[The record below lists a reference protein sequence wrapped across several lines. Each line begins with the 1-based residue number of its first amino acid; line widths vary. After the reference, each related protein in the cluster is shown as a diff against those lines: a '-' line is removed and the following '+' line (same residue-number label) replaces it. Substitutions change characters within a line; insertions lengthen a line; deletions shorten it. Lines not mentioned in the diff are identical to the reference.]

1 MRESSRQQHQ
11 TQLFWPRVVMR
22 KWLNFSAKDSDYS
35 ADPNSD
41 AGSGSGSDSDQE
53 FCDWPRQSGL
63 NDAKDGKVGID
74 DALPKIRR
82 RKSETFR
89 AQYINAKEIRVCVGT
104 WNVAGRFPP
113 EDLELDR
120 WLDVNEPAD
129 IYVIG
134 FQEVI
139 PLNAGN
145 IFGAEDN
152 RPISVWEDI
161 IRESLNKVSPVNKF
175 KSFSD
180 PPSPSR
186 FRPSEDAPDIEEEI
200 AFEFDSGSEEEIV
213 PINEECSDFVEIKD
227 GCVMEDHTIVKNDVA
242 VSNHTW
248 GLEPIN
254 EEFQK
259 QFPSSKKLDRV
270 NCFRPD
276 EEEEET
282 GESILQFAKKLTK
295 TLSGTERIGLC
306 WPEKPL
312 DLLGRHVSE
321 RPGSFKSMK
330 SFTASKSF
338 NTYSSFKLTVN
349 GQNRTQSDASLLA
362 GLDLEALIN
371 RKRKPS
377 YVRIVSKQM
386 VGVFLS
392 VWVRRGLRKHIQN
405 LNVSTVGV
413 GVMGYIGNKG
423 SVSVSM
429 SIYQTFFC
437 FVCTHLTSGEKEA
450 DAVKRN
456 TDVHE
461 IHRRTHF
468 NAFSLIGLPKSIHDH
483 ERIIWLGDL
492 NYRINLPYDRTRELI
507 SKKDWCKL
515 IEYDQ
520 CSWLTYMLDKHLQ
533 SHPKILHLVAQ
544 FEKSQTVD
552 FFCVDDFM
560 ISAET
565 VYCLSLPSM
574 TTAYDLPVSYSTPE
588 SKLSH
593 FVLVHLERKLSK
605 EFKKGR
611 AFDGWSEGTLNFP
624 PTYKYEVNSENYCG
638 EDPKSGR
645 RNPAWYVSII
655 IVSYRALVA
664 VHSD

>member
-22 KWLNFSAKDSDYS
+22 KWLYKDSDYS
-35 ADPNSD
+35 ADPD
-41 AGSGSGSDSDQE
+41 SGSDSDQE

-63 NDAKDGKVGID
+63 NDAKGGQVGID

-82 RKSETFR
+82 RKSETLR
-89 AQYINAKEIRVCVGT
+89 AQYINTKEIRVRVGT
-104 WNVAGRFPP
+104 WNVAGKFPS
-113 EDLELDR
+113 EDLELDS

-139 PLNAGN
+139 PLNPGN
-145 IFGAEDN
+145 IFGAEDS

-161 IRESLNKVSPVNKF
+161 IRESLNKVPSVSKF

-186 FRPSEDAPDIEEEI
+186 FKPSEDAPDIEEEI
-200 AFEFDSGSEEEIV
+200 AFESDSGREEEIV
-213 PINEECSDFVEIKD
+213 PINEESSDFAEIKD
-227 GCVMEDHTIVKNDVA
+227 GHVMEDDTNVKNGVA
-242 VSNHTW
+242 LLNNTW
-248 GLEPIN
+248 DLEPIS
-254 EEFQK
+254 EEFQR
-259 QFPSSKKLDRV
+259 QFPSSKKLDRL

-276 EEEEET
+276 EDEEEEA
-282 GESILQFAKKLTK
+282 GESNVQFAKKLTK

-306 WPEKPL
+306 WPERAL
-312 DLLGRHVSE
+312 DLLGQHVSE

-330 SFTASKSF
+330 SFKASKSF
-338 NTYSSFKLTVN
+338 KTYSSFKLTVN
-349 GQNRTQSDASLLA
+349 GQNRTQSDATLLA
-362 GLDLEALIN
+362 ELDLEALIN
-371 RKRKPS
+371 RKRKPP

-405 LNVSTVGV
+405 LNVDTVGV
-413 GVMGYIGNKG
+413 GVMGFIGNKG

-437 FVCTHLTSGEKEA
+437 FVCSHLTSGEKEA

-468 NAFSLIGLPKSIHDH
+468 NAYSMIGLPKSIHDH

-507 SKKDWCKL
+507 LKKDWCKL
-515 IEYDQ
+515 IESDQ
-520 CSWLTYMLDKHLQ
+520 
-533 SHPKILHLVAQ
+533 
-544 FEKSQTVD
+544 
-552 FFCVDDFM
+552 
-560 ISAET
+560 
-565 VYCLSLPSM
+565 
-574 TTAYDLPVSYSTPE
+574 
-588 SKLSH
+588 
-593 FVLVHLERKLSK
+593 LSK

-624 PTYKYEVNSENYCG
+624 PTYKYEVNSEKYCG
-638 EDPKSGR
+638 EDPKAGR
-645 RNPAWYVSII
+645 RNPAWCDRILSFGKGIRL
-655 IVSYRALVA
+655 VSYRRSELKFSDHRPVSATYMVEVEVFSPRKLQRALTFTDAEIAKEQIVTNMGLESGMSRFI
-664 VHSD
+664 SDQDASYWMR

>member
-11 TQLFWPRVVMR
+11 TQRSWAEKLCFGCTCLQLFWPRVVMR

-35 ADPNSD
+35 ADPDSD
-41 AGSGSGSDSDQE
+41 VGSDSGSDSDQE
-53 FCDWPRQSGL
+53 FCDWPTQSGL

-113 EDLELDR
+113 EDLELDS

-200 AFEFDSGSEEEIV
+200 AFESDSGSEEEIV
-213 PINEECSDFVEIKD
+213 PINEECNDFVEIKD
-227 GCVMEDHTIVKNDVA
+227 GCILEDHKIVKNDVA
-242 VSNHTW
+242 VLNNTW
-248 GLEPIN
+248 GLETIN

-259 QFPSSKKLDRV
+259 QFPSSKKLDRL

-282 GESILQFAKKLTK
+282 GESNLQFAKKLTK

-312 DLLGRHVSE
+312 DLLGQHVSE

-330 SFTASKSF
+330 SFKASKSF

-349 GQNRTQSDASLLA
+349 GQNRTQSDANLLA

-492 NYRINLPYDRTRELI
+492 NYRINLPYNRTRELI
-507 SKKDWCKL
+507 AKKDWCKL

-520 CSWLTYMLDKHLQ
+520 
-533 SHPKILHLVAQ
+533 
-544 FEKSQTVD
+544 
-552 FFCVDDFM
+552 
-560 ISAET
+560 
-565 VYCLSLPSM
+565 
-574 TTAYDLPVSYSTPE
+574 
-588 SKLSH
+588 
-593 FVLVHLERKLSK
+593 LSK
-605 EFKKGR
+605 EFRKGR

-624 PTYKYEVNSENYCG
+624 PTYKYEVNSEKYCG
-638 EDPKSGR
+638 EDPKAGR
-645 RNPAWYVSII
+645 RNPAWCDRILSFGKGIRLLRYGRSELKFSDHRPVSATYM
-655 IVSYRALVA
+655 VEVEVFSPRKLQRALTFTDAEIAKEEIVTNMGLENGMSRFI
-664 VHSD
+664 SDQGESCWMR

>member
-11 TQLFWPRVVMR
+11 TQLFWPRVMMR
-22 KWLNFSAKDSDYS
+22 KWLHISAKDSDYS
-35 ADPNSD
+35 ADPDSD
-41 AGSGSGSDSDQE
+41 SATGSDSDEE
-53 FCDWPRQSGL
+53 FCETRL
-63 NDAKDGKVGID
+63 NDEKEGQVGID
-74 DALPKIRR
+74 DALPRIRR

-89 AQYINAKEIRVCVGT
+89 QQYISTKEIRVCVGT
-104 WNVAGRFPP
+104 WNVAGKFPS
-113 EDLELDR
+113 EDLELDS

-145 IFGAEDN
+145 IFGAEN
-152 RPISVWEDI
+152 SHPISVWEDI

-186 FRPSEDAPDIEEEI
+186 FKPFEDFPRIEEEI
-200 AFEFDSGSEEEIV
+200 AFESDSGSEDEIV
-213 PINEECSDFVEIKD
+213 PINEESSDLVEIKD
-227 GCVMEDHTIVKNDVA
+227 EHVMEDDTNVKNGVA
-242 VSNHTW
+242 FLNNIW

-254 EEFQK
+254 EEFQR
-259 QFPSSKKLDRV
+259 QFSSSKKLDRL

-276 EEEEET
+276 EDEEEA
-282 GESILQFAKKLTK
+282 GESNVQFAKKLTK
-295 TLSGTERIGLC
+295 SLSGTERIGLC
-306 WPEKPL
+306 WPERPL
-312 DLLGRHVSE
+312 DLLGQHVSE

-330 SFTASKSF
+330 SFKASRSF
-338 NTYSSFKLTVN
+338 KAYSSFKLAVN
-349 GQNRTQSDASLLA
+349 DQNRTQSDATLLA
-362 GLDLEALIN
+362 ELDLEALIN

-413 GVMGYIGNKG
+413 GVMGFIGNKG

-483 ERIIWLGDL
+483 ERIFWLGDL

-507 SKKDWCKL
+507 SKKDWRKL

-520 CSWLTYMLDKHLQ
+520 
-533 SHPKILHLVAQ
+533 
-544 FEKSQTVD
+544 
-552 FFCVDDFM
+552 
-560 ISAET
+560 
-565 VYCLSLPSM
+565 
-574 TTAYDLPVSYSTPE
+574 
-588 SKLSH
+588 
-593 FVLVHLERKLSK
+593 LSK

-611 AFDGWSEGTLNFP
+611 TFDGWSEGTLNFP
-624 PTYKYEVNSENYCG
+624 PTYKYEVNSEKYCG
-638 EDPKSGR
+638 EDPKAGR
-645 RNPAWYVSII
+645 RNPAWCDRILSLGKGIRL
-655 IVSYRALVA
+655 VSYGRSELKFSDHRPVSATYMVEVEVFSPRKLQRALTFTDAEIAKEEIVTNMGIESGMSRFISNQDESYWMMFPRGQLKR
-664 VHSD
+664 VKDRLSTTREFS

>member
-22 KWLNFSAKDSDYS
+22 KWLHKDSDYS
-35 ADPNSD
+35 ADP
-41 AGSGSGSDSDQE
+41 ASGSGSDSDQE

-63 NDAKDGKVGID
+63 DDAKGGQVGID

-82 RKSETFR
+82 RKSETLR
-89 AQYINAKEIRVCVGT
+89 AQYINTKEIRVRVGT
-104 WNVAGRFPP
+104 WNVAGKFPS
-113 EDLELDR
+113 EDLELDS

-139 PLNAGN
+139 PLNPGN
-145 IFGAEDN
+145 IFGAEDS

-161 IRESLNKVSPVNKF
+161 IRESLNKVPSVSKF

-186 FRPSEDAPDIEEEI
+186 FKPSEDAPDIEEEI
-200 AFEFDSGSEEEIV
+200 AFESDSGHEEEIV
-213 PINEECSDFVEIKD
+213 PINEESSDFAEIKD
-227 GCVMEDHTIVKNDVA
+227 GHVMEDDTNVKNGVA
-242 VSNHTW
+242 FLNNTW
-248 GLEPIN
+248 DLEPIS
-254 EEFQK
+254 EGFQR
-259 QFPSSKKLDRV
+259 QFSSSKKLDRL

-276 EEEEET
+276 EDEEEEEA
-282 GESILQFAKKLTK
+282 GESNVQFAKKLTK
-295 TLSGTERIGLC
+295 ALSGTERIGLC
-306 WPEKPL
+306 WPERAL
-312 DLLGRHVSE
+312 DILGQHVSE

-330 SFTASKSF
+330 SFKASKSF
-338 NTYSSFKLTVN
+338 KTYSSFKLTAN
-349 GQNRTQSDASLLA
+349 AQNRTQSDATLLA
-362 GLDLEALIN
+362 ELDLEALIN

-392 VWVRRGLRKHIQN
+392 VWVHRGLRKHIQN
-405 LNVSTVGV
+405 LNVDTVGV
-413 GVMGYIGNKG
+413 GVMGFIGNKG

-437 FVCTHLTSGEKEA
+437 FVCSHLTSGEKEA

-461 IHRRTHF
+461 IHRRTLF
-468 NAFSLIGLPKSIHDH
+468 NAYSMIGLPKSIHDH

-507 SKKDWCKL
+507 LKKDWCKL
-515 IEYDQ
+515 IESDQ
-520 CSWLTYMLDKHLQ
+520 
-533 SHPKILHLVAQ
+533 
-544 FEKSQTVD
+544 
-552 FFCVDDFM
+552 
-560 ISAET
+560 
-565 VYCLSLPSM
+565 
-574 TTAYDLPVSYSTPE
+574 
-588 SKLSH
+588 
-593 FVLVHLERKLSK
+593 LSK

-624 PTYKYEVNSENYCG
+624 PTYKYEVNSEKYCG
-638 EDPKSGR
+638 EDPKAGR
-645 RNPAWYVSII
+645 RNPAWCDRILSFGKGIRL
-655 IVSYRALVA
+655 VSYKRSELKFSDHRPVSATYMVEVEVFSPRKLQRALTFTDAEIAKEQIVTNMGLDSGMSRFI
-664 VHSD
+664 SDQDASYWMR